1 MRPLAGAF
9 LAVDGEAREDSPLS
23 PGIAPRRARG
33 HHDPCS
39 PSPGRWVLLHLCAP
53 HQAALADRIK
63 ASTSR
68 QSRPR
73 LCKDQLQA
81 GRRAKLAEGDGT
93 DVAQAARRYGRY
105 RTRGTLAI
113 HSLTAAHT

>member
-1 MRPLAGAF
+1 MRS
-9 LAVDGEAREDSPLS
+9 GEGTDWCRLTLQDRTCARLQ
-23 PGIAPRRARG
+23 ARA
-33 HHDPCS
+33 S
-39 PSPGRWVLLHLCAP
+39 PSMTRPGKTLLLVPASPRAERAVTMIPAARRRGVGSCSTYVPP

-73 LCKDQLQA
+73 LCNDQLQA

-93 DVAQAARRYGRY
+93 DVAQVARR
-105 RTRGTLAI
+105 
-113 HSLTAAHT
+113 